1 MSHLHFPD
9 GVLPV
14 WLWVLGFIIMILI
27 GWIFLRIE
35 RDEGIGRKLPLLGML
50 SALMIL
56 GASVEIIPIAY
67 HINLTVISGILL
79 GPSLIFLST
88 FIVNFILALFG
99 HGGITV
105 IGLNTLILS
114 LEGIF
119 GFIFFH
125 LFFRFFKRLTIAI
138 FLATVIALSISTF
151 SMIGVVGLSSQHYK
165 ELIHKDDEAKLFEIN
180 IFKKRDFKENEK
192 SEINF
197 SRFMKIIL
205 SLGAIGWLLE
215 GVINTLII
223 KYIYRLRPDLLR
235 IGAR

>member
-9 GVLPV
+9 GVLPI
-14 WLWVLGFIIMILI
+14 WLWVSGFIIMIFI
-27 GWIFLRIE
+27 GWLLLQSKK
-35 RDEGIGRKLPLLGML
+35 DETIGRKLPLLGMM

-79 GPSLIFLST
+79 GPSLIFLAT

-119 GFIFFH
+119 GFLFFH
-125 LFFRFFKRLTIAI
+125 LFFKVFRRLTVAI
-138 FLATVIALSISTF
+138 FMATIFALSISTF
-151 SMIGVVGLSSQHYK
+151 SMIGVVGLGSQHY
-165 ELIHKDDEAKLFEIN
+165 EDLIHKGEESKLFEIS
-180 IFKKRDFKENEK
+180 FLKTKEFKEEGK

-197 SRFMKIIL
+197 SRFIKIVL

-215 GVINTLII
+215 GIITTLIL
-223 KYIYRLRPDLLR
+223 KYINRLRPDLLG
-235 IGAR
+235 INSK